1 MCFEKE
7 CSISRQ
13 CHTAWL
19 TQAAAVSI
27 ISHWALQLLLVLSI
41 WFMPHSLCICSRER
55 LLYPAC
61 AFLRIYARIDQSGQ
75 KLLLHLQANYLDA
88 AVITALQIHA
98 TQPAGDVLI
107 FLTGQ
112 EEIEAAEELLKLKT
126 KGLGSKIGELMITPV
141 YANLPSDM
149 QTKIFEPTPPGARK
163 IVLATNIAET
173 SLTIDGIKVII
184 TMQFASFFLLCNFM
198 VVVLPVSLASKS
210 GAGQAK
216 SAVCT
221 QI

>member
-1 MCFEKE
+1 M
-7 CSISRQ
+7 
-13 CHTAWL
+13 
-19 TQAAAVSI
+19 
-27 ISHWALQLLLVLSI
+27 
-41 WFMPHSLCICSRER
+41 
-55 LLYPAC
+55 
-61 AFLRIYARIDQSGQ
+61 
-75 KLLLHLQANYLDA
+75 QANYLDA

-98 TQPAGDVLI
+98 TQPAGDILI

-173 SLTIDGIKVII
+173 SLTIDGIKVSHS
-184 TMQFASFFLLCNFM
+184 FASSAFANCDSLHLHQCH
-198 VVVLPVSLASKS
+198 VLFSARWCVCHTSQILPSVIQLYA
-210 GAGQAK
+210 
-216 SAVCT
+216 SAVHVFIHAYCSIMST
-221 QI
+221 IDSEA

>member
-1 MCFEKE
+1 M
-7 CSISRQ
+7 I
-13 CHTAWL
+13 L
-19 TQAAAVSI
+19 
-27 ISHWALQLLLVLSI
+27 
-41 WFMPHSLCICSRER
+41 HS
-55 LLYPAC
+55 
-61 AFLRIYARIDQSGQ
+61 
-75 KLLLHLQANYLDA
+75 LQANYLDA

-173 SLTIDGIKVII
+173 SLTIDGIKV
-184 TMQFASFFLLCNFM
+184 THLTPPPPMSPPM
-198 VVVLPVSLASKS
+198 VVSGDAMLVLY
-210 GAGQAK
+210 
-216 SAVCT
+216 T
-221 QI
+221 DN